1 MACLA
6 LLLSDAPGEGAGAAA
21 VPIAAHLDD
30 APPGVDVNE
39 QVSTQTLVNRSGVL
53 EAPATRPSSAALV
66 TALSVPA
73 GTAVL
78 GNLSAHSAP
87 SCTGTTDGN
96 RVQVVYAREASTAS
110 RHGALLASLRSFVA
124 DIDDT
129 FALSSPSSGRRVR
142 WVQDA
147 ACVPAVP
154 EVVVPDGTLTGNRGL
169 RDLATS
175 LAAAGHNRT
184 DRKYLAF
191 ADAASL
197 CGIGQ
202 MFLDDSAAASNANN
216 GGFAT
221 YARVDTPCW
230 ATRAGQ
236 HSTPAHELMHMLGGV
251 QPSAPNAT
259 AAGHCTD
266 ESDAM
271 CYADGPGASMT
282 STCSAAD
289 AESQFDCNRN
299 DYFDSGP
306 APGALTNAWNTAT
319 SSFLDVVAGVGVSAT
334 TAPPTAATATTA
346 PTTTALPTTALPT
359 TALPT
364 TALPTTAL
372 PTTALPTTALPTTAL
387 PTTGPPTSAPIVPA
401 PTRLSVTLVGSK
413 RLFVGV
419 SGRVS
424 ATVRAAGR
432 PVATRVTLQSYTK
445 AAGWRTVASTKSSA
459 SGVAS
464 FTVRSNVAAR
474 LPLRVLVPATATFA
488 SARSAAAAF
497 SVVRRPTSIR
507 GTFTPRRPVAR

>member
-6 LLLSDAPGEGAGAAA
+6 LLLSDAPVEGAAQAA

-30 APPGVDVNE
+30 APPGVDVSE
-39 QVSTQTLVNRSGVL
+39 QVSTQTLVNRSGVQQ
-53 EAPATRPSSAALV
+53 APPTRTSSAALV

-78 GNLSAHSAP
+78 GNLSVHSSP
-87 SCTGTTDGN
+87 SCTGTVDGN
-96 RVQVVYAREASTAS
+96 RVQVFYAREASTAS
-110 RHGALLASLRSFVA
+110 RHGALLPSLRSFVA

-147 ACVPAVP
+147 SCVPAVP
-154 EVVVPDGTLTGNRGL
+154 EVVVPDGTLTANRGI

-184 DRKYLAF
+184 DRKYLVF

-202 MFLDDSAAASNANN
+202 MLLDDSAAATNANN

-221 YARVDTPCW
+221 YARVDTACW
-230 ATRAGQ
+230 ATSAGE

-259 AAGHCTD
+259 ALGHCTD

-271 CYADGPGASMT
+271 CYADGPGASIT
-282 STCSAAD
+282 STCTAPG
-289 AESQFDCNRN
+289 AESLFDCNRN

-306 APGALTNAWNTAT
+306 APGALANAWNTAT
-319 SSFLDVVAGVGVSAT
+319 SSFLDVVAGVSVSAT
-334 TAPPTAATATTA
+334 TAPPTTAPPTTAATTA
-346 PTTTALPTTALPT
+346 PPTTALPT
-359 TALPT
+359 PAPPT
-364 TALPTTAL
+364 TAPPTNA
-372 PTTALPTTALPTTAL
+372 
-387 PTTGPPTSAPIVPA
+387 PPTSTPIGPA
-401 PTRLSVTLVGSK
+401 PAKVLVTLVGSK

-419 SGRVS
+419 ARRVS
-424 ATVRAAGR
+424 ATVRSAGR

-445 AAGWRTVASTKSSA
+445 ATGLRTVASTKSSA
-459 SGVAS
+459 SGMAS
-464 FTVRSNVAAR
+464 FTVRSNIVAR
-474 LPLRVLVPATATFA
+474 LPLRVLVPATATYA

-507 GTFTPRRPVAR
+507 GTLQPRRPVAR

>member
-6 LLLSDAPGEGAGAAA
+6 LLLSDAPVEGAAQAA

-30 APPGVDVNE
+30 APPGVDVSE
-39 QVSTQTLVNRSGVL
+39 QVSTQTLVNRSGVQQ
-53 EAPATRPSSAALV
+53 APATRTSSEPPALV

-78 GNLSAHSAP
+78 GNLSAHSSP
-87 SCTGTTDGN
+87 SCTGTVDGN
-96 RVQVVYAREASTAS
+96 RVQVVYAREASAAS
-110 RHGALLASLRSFVA
+110 RHAELLSSLRSFVA

-129 FALSSPSSGRRVR
+129 LALSSPSSGRRVR

-147 ACVPAVP
+147 ACVPVVP
-154 EVVVPDGTLTGNRGL
+154 EVVVPDGILTGNRGI

-184 DRKYLAF
+184 DRKYLVF

-202 MFLDDSAAASNANN
+202 MMLDDSAAATNANN

-230 ATRAGQ
+230 ATSAGE

-259 AAGHCTD
+259 SLGHCTD

-271 CYADGPGASMT
+271 CYSDGPGASMT
-282 STCSAAD
+282 STCSAPG

-306 APGALTNAWNTAT
+306 APGALANAWNTAT

-334 TAPPTAATATTA
+334 TAPPTTAATAATATTA
-346 PTTTALPTTALPT
+346 PTTTA
-359 TALPT
+359 
-364 TALPTTAL
+364 
-372 PTTALPTTALPTTAL
+372 
-387 PTTGPPTSAPIVPA
+387 PPTSAPPTTAPPTSAPPTSTPIVPA
-401 PTRLSVTLVGSK
+401 PAKLLVTLVGSK

-419 SGRVS
+419 ARRVS
-424 ATVRAAGR
+424 ATVRSAGR

-445 AAGWRTVASTKSSA
+445 ATGWRTVASTKSSA

-464 FTVRSNVAAR
+464 FTVRSNIAAR

-507 GTFTPRRPVAR
+507 GTLEPGRPAAR

>member
-6 LLLSDAPGEGAGAAA
+6 LLLSDAPVEGAAAAA

-30 APPGVDVNE
+30 APPGVDVSE
-39 QVSTQTLVNRSGVL
+39 QVSTQTLVNRSGVQ
-53 EAPATRPSSAALV
+53 EAPAARPSSAALV

-78 GNLSAHSAP
+78 GNLSVHSSP
-87 SCTGTTDGN
+87 SCTGTVDGN
-96 RVQVVYAREASTAS
+96 RVQVFYAREASTAS
-110 RHGALLASLRSFVA
+110 RHGALLPSLRSFVA

-154 EVVVPDGTLTGNRGL
+154 EVVVPDGTLTANRGI

-175 LAAAGHNRT
+175 LAVAGHNRT
-184 DRKYLAF
+184 DRKYLVF

-202 MFLDDSAAASNANN
+202 MLLDDSAAATNANN

-221 YARVDTPCW
+221 YARVDTACW
-230 ATRAGQ
+230 ATSAGE

-259 AAGHCTD
+259 TLGHCTD

-282 STCSAAD
+282 STCSAAG

-334 TAPPTAATATTA
+334 TAPPTTATATTA
-346 PTTTALPTTALPT
+346 PPTTALPT
-359 TALPT
+359 PAPPT
-364 TALPTTAL
+364 TAPPTNA
-372 PTTALPTTALPTTAL
+372 
-387 PTTGPPTSAPIVPA
+387 PPTSTPIRPA
-401 PTRLSVTLVGSK
+401 PAKVLVTLVGSK

-424 ATVRAAGR
+424 ATVRSAGR

-445 AAGWRTVASTKSSA
+445 ATGWRNVASTKSSA

-464 FTVRSNVAAR
+464 FTVRSNIAAR

-507 GTFTPRRPVAR
+507 GTFKPRRPGVR